1 MPLSLI
7 HTTDTKCLAQ
17 GPGYHLIWKSK
28 MDRLTRAG
36 LAVTVLVYL
45 NSGLVDAIHAA
56 ILAIERQA
64 LIALYNSANGDYW
77 LNNSG

>member
-1 MPLSLI
+1 
-7 HTTDTKCLAQ
+7 
-17 GPGYHLIWKSK
+17 